1 MDNVSLDKINVENK
15 PSENITL
22 LSGFKEAV
30 IKFRG
35 NNERASMTKEYSVF
49 IPSELL
55 VSAVEDTRNFIK
67 LAREIKDT
75 PKLMCPVS
83 MEERTIVK
91 VKGLEFVFGFNS
103 MTKYDEL
110 LSLVISKI
118 DS

>member
-1 MDNVSLDKINVENK
+1 MDNINQNV
-15 PSENITL
+15 SENITL

-35 NNERASMTKEYSVF
+35 NGERIAMTKEYSVF

-55 VSAVEDTRNFIK
+55 VSAVEDTRKFIK

-75 PKLMCPVS
+75 PHLMCPVS

>member
-1 MDNVSLDKINVENK
+1 MDNFKLDKIDVENK
-15 PSENITL
+15 PSEHITL

-35 NNERASMTKEYSVF
+35 NGERIAMTKEYSVF
-49 IPSELL
+49 IPSEFL
-55 VSAVEDTRNFIK
+55 VSAVEDTRKFIK

-75 PKLMCPVS
+75 PHLMCPVS